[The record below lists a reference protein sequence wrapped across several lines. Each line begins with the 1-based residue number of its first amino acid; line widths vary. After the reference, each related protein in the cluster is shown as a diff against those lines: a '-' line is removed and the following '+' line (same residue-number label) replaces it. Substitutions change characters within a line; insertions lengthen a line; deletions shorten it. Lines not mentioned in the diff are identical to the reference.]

1 MNFVLLSLTTLYIAY
16 RLPLAFWRIFS
27 FFGIFL
33 VIGLLIATVFVG
45 KNLNEAQRWI
55 NILGF
60 KFQPSEFAKVGTVL
74 YLSLVLE
81 TIKFDSYKKFVIW
94 VVAPIALVILL
105 ILNGSIA
112 TGLLMTFVVFIMLL
126 VTGIKWSY
134 LLKTAGIGAILLGL
148 VLLLN
153 IAFGLFPRVDT
164 AVSRIKN
171 FTNKQEPTEKLAPA
185 EKQRILDKTYQAD
198 MARIAISSVGIF
210 GKGPGKSTQRNFLPH
225 PYSDFIYAIIIE
237 EWGFLGG
244 LVVLMLYLWFFAR
257 SVMIAKSCKTIFSSM
272 AVLGLSTLITT
283 QAFLHI
289 LVNVGILPV
298 TGHTLPLISRGG
310 TSLLATGA
318 AFGIIQAVSRTI
330 DKVKVKGEVEL

>member
-1 MNFVLLSLTTLYIAY
+1 
-16 RLPLAFWRIFS
+16 
-27 FFGIFL
+27 
-33 VIGLLIATVFVG
+33 
-45 KNLNEAQRWI
+45 
-55 NILGF
+55 
-60 KFQPSEFAKVGTVL
+60 
-74 YLSLVLE
+74 
-81 TIKFDSYKKFVIW
+81 
-94 VVAPIALVILL
+94 
-105 ILNGSIA
+105 
-112 TGLLMTFVVFIMLL
+112 
-126 VTGIKWSY
+126 
-134 LLKTAGIGAILLGL
+134 
-148 VLLLN
+148 
-153 IAFGLFPRVDT
+153 
-164 AVSRIKN
+164 
-171 FTNKQEPTEKLAPA
+171 
-185 EKQRILDKTYQAD
+185 
-198 MARIAISSVGIF
+198 VGIL